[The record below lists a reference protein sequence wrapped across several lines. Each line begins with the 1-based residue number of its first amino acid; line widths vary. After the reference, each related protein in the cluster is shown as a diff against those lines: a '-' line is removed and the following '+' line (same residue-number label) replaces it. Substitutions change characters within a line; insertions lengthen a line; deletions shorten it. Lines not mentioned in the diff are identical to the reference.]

1 MQKKIVWLLLLIA
14 GVRVSGRA
22 QSMVPVIQ
30 KTQSTIAQIEKD
42 GDVVDVALYDYIF
55 KDNNSTYSYEF
66 QFYKTDSYEV
76 RVFGDDLRTG
86 TFMIRIL
93 RYVGTLWQKVEQ
105 TDIAM
110 ADASVTFT
118 PPASERYRIEVS
130 CGLLGSNTSG
140 CFGMI
145 IKRKE

>member
-1 MQKKIVWLLLLIA
+1 MYTKMILLLLLIA
-14 GVRVSGRA
+14 GVRGSGRA

-30 KTQSTIAQIEKD
+30 KTQSAIAQIEKE

-55 KDNNSTYSYEF
+55 RDNNSTYTYEF

-76 RVFGDDLRTG
+76 QVLGDDLRTG
-86 TFMIRIL
+86 SFTIRIH
-93 RYVGTLWQKVEQ
+93 RYVGSNWQKIEQ
-105 TDIAM
+105 TDIPM
-110 ADASVTFT
+110 AGASLTFR

-130 CGLLGSNTSG
+130 CSLLGSNTSG